1 MSVENNRN
9 GEIFAAIY
17 YFVFI
22 PSYAYVSFY
31 AIVAIYS
38 AILLLFTDLHIAK
51 RTFQVLVIIVSSYYP
66 TVLSVFLIWA
76 FRFKSKIKV
85 KQSSAIW
92 LWIIGG
98 ILFVFFI
105 IAGLSILFY
114 YWDTPG

>member
-31 AIVAIYS
+31 AI
-38 AILLLFTDLHIAK
+38 LHIAK